1 MIRTHLILGTILLGI
16 CFGRGADAGDK
27 RNQKSIENYVV
38 PDVVLTDQNG
48 IRVNL
53 KNLLQTNKPVMLDFI
68 YCSCTTTCPVLSTTY
83 ANIQNRIAP
92 DTQRV
97 QLVSISVD
105 PVNDTP
111 QAMKGYLNRYHAKPG
126 WEFLTGSIEEID
138 KVLKAF
144 RIKEMSY
151 NYFTLIR
158 SSPDTKWAK
167 ITGHLNVTE
176 VVDEYLKEAGNHLLR
191 PTNSGP

>member
-1 MIRTHLILGTILLGI
+1 MIRTHLILGTVLLGI
-16 CFGRGADAGDK
+16 LAPACFGRVAEAGDK
-27 RNQKSIENYVV
+27 RNQKSIESYVV
-38 PDVVLTDQNG
+38 PDVTLTNQDG
-48 IRVNL
+48 KTVSL
-53 KNLLQTNKPVMLDFI
+53 KSLLQTNKPVMLDFI
-68 YCSCTTTCPVLSTTY
+68 YTSCTTTCPVLSAAY
-83 ANIQNRIAP
+83 ANVQNRIAP

-111 QAMKGYLNRYHAKPG
+111 QAMKGYLKRYRAKPG
-126 WEFLTGSIEEID
+126 WDFLTGSIEEID

-158 SSPDTKWAK
+158 SSPDSKWTK
-167 ITGHLNVTE
+167 ITGHLNATE
-176 VVDEYLKEAGNHLLR
+176 VVAEYLK
-191 PTNSGP
+191 